1 MILERIIEAKR
12 REVATARKRCTE
24 SDLMGRP
31 LWKEAR
37 RGFAAAIRNAPG
49 RCIIAEIKKASPSRG
64 TIRKDFDPARHAAE
78 YEAAGATCI
87 SVLTD
92 GPFFAGSL
100 EHLAAARNAARLPL
114 LRKDFIL
121 DPYQIVEARA
131 AGADAVLLIVAAL
144 DRERLGELAA
154 AAAELGLDVLTEVHD
169 EGELDVACTSGAD
182 LIGINNR
189 NLKTFETS
197 LDVTRRLLPRV
208 PDGVTVISES
218 GLVDPEDLADLERL
232 GVGGFLIGE
241 AFMAAPHPGEKLASF
256 LRA

>member
-1 MILERIIEAKR
+1 MILERILEAKR
-12 REVATARKRCTE
+12 REVATARRRCSE
-24 SDLMGRP
+24 ADLTQRP
-31 LWKEAR
+31 LWNDAR

-64 TIRKDFDPARHAAE
+64 TIRKDFDPARHAAD

-92 GPFFAGSL
+92 GPFFSGSL
-100 EHLAAARNAARLPL
+100 EHLAAARGACRLPL
-114 LRKDFIL
+114 LRKDFLI
-121 DPYQIVEARA
+121 DPYQVAEARA

-144 DRERLGELAA
+144 GRDRLDELTS
-154 AAAELGLDVLTEVHD
+154 AAAEAGLDVLTEVHD
-169 EGELDVACTSGAD
+169 EAELDVACAAGAN

-197 LDVTRRLLPRV
+197 LDVTRRLLARV

-218 GLVDPEDLADLERL
+218 GLHDAADLADLERL

-241 AFMAAPHPGEKLASF
+241 AFMAAPSPGEKLAS
-256 LRA
+256 LLQP